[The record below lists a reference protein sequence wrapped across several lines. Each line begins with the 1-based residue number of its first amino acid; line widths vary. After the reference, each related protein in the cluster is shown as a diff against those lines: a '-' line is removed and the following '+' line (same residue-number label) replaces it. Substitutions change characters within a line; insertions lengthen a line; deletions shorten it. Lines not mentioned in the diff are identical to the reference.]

1 MTTTGPGTLRAHPSQ
16 LPTPRGT
23 GSVVRPGVIFDLDGT
38 LVHSE
43 PYWVA
48 GFTTGLAQVLAARGH
63 GTHQL
68 DPAAMA
74 RFQGG
79 RVPDTIGAILGWLG
93 LGDRIDGL
101 EAVAITGAVIAYVSA
116 AFVADPA
123 PITGAV
129 STVRALHAAGVPM
142 AVASSSAASFIDAAL
157 DAMDLGAAFPVR
169 VSALPLPA
177 GKPDPSVYRLA
188 LDQLG
193 LPATLALAV
202 EDSPVGVFA
211 AVNANLTCLWAQ
223 PGQQVPLTPD
233 QLIALGADPGAG
245 VRQVPDI
252 ARLVRPV
259 PALSAPLVLAAL
271 DELSTAH
278 RR

>member
-1 MTTTGPGTLRAHPSQ
+1 
-16 LPTPRGT
+16 
-23 GSVVRPGVIFDLDGT
+23 
-38 LVHSE
+38 
-43 PYWVA
+43 
-48 GFTTGLAQVLAARGH
+48 LAARGH

-211 AVNANLTCLWAQ
+211 AVNANLTCFVGPAGPAGAPHAGPAHR
-223 PGQQVPLTPD
+223 PGRRPGRRRP
-233 QLIALGADPGAG
+233 AGA
-245 VRQVPDI
+245 RH
-252 ARLVRPV
+252 RPV
-259 PALSAPLVLAAL
+259 GQARSCAERPACPGGLG
-271 DELSTAH
+271 
-278 RR
+278 